1 MWETIANGFK
11 SGVNGVSN
19 LLGLG
24 NVFSMP
30 SSVANSAATNA
41 ATNIA
46 GQAATMNPY
55 TNISGVAA
63 PLTSDFSTYGTQQLL
78 QNNPQLMSSV
88 TNAQNASNIVNPTNS
103 ADFNRQWN
111 QNLLAEQQANI
122 NLTNAKVQ
130 AMQNMQPSAFDKVFN
145 YGSTAFDMYN
155 KYRQDQMN
163 RKIQKQQLS
172 DMQYDR
178 SRKEHE
184 NNRLDANRK
193 ATTDSYQNG
202 RVF

>member
-1 MWETIANGFK
+1 MFETALNWAK
-11 SGVNGVSN
+11 SGVNSVSN

-24 NVFSMP
+24 NVFTMP

-78 QNNPQLMSSV
+78 QNNPQLMSSA
-88 TNAQNASNIVNPTNS
+88 TNVQNASNIVNPATQASRNVTS
-103 ADFNRQWN
+103 P
-111 QNLLAEQQANI
+111 LEQAQANYYQS
-122 NLTNAKVQ
+122 LADSMAAK
-130 AMQNMQPSAFDKVFN
+130 QPSTFDKVFN

-184 NNRLDANRK
+184 NNRMDKQR
-193 ATTDSYQNG
+193 TDITNSYQNG
-202 RVF
+202 KVF